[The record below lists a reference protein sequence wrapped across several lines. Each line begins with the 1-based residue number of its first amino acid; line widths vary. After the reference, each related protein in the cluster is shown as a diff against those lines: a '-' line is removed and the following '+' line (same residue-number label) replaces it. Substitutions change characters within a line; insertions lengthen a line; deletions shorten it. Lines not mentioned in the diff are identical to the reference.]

1 MLKTDILERI
11 FSIKGKCALIT
22 GSSSGIGRALAV
34 GFAEAGARVAVH
46 GTRQEKIDETLR
58 VIEDKGC
65 RADGF
70 LADLTVNGAPNDLA
84 SRVCDEMGGIDILVN
99 NAGMNRR
106 NPINEVTE
114 EDYDL
119 ITTVNLRSVF
129 FLCKAVYPIMRSRGG
144 GKIINTGSLTTV
156 QGLAGIPVYGITKSA
171 LGQFTKTAAVEWAKD
186 NIQVNCIAPGL
197 IQTPLTEAGLLNT
210 PYTKKWLLD
219 RIPCNRVGQ
228 PEDLVGLGLLLASEG
243 SSYITGQT
251 ILIDGGFTAGG
262 DWRPPQ
268 E

>member
-1 MLKTDILERI
+1 MPKTDVLERT
-11 FSIKGKCALIT
+11 FSLDGKCALIT

-46 GTRQEKIDETLR
+46 GTREEKINETLR
-58 VIEDKGC
+58 LIGEKGC
-65 RADGF
+65 SADGF
-70 LADLTVNGAPNDLA
+70 LANLSAKGAPKDLV
-84 SRVCDEMGGIDILVN
+84 SRVCDEIGWIDILVN

-106 NPINEVTE
+106 NAISDVTE
-114 EDYDL
+114 EDYDT

-129 FLCKAVYPIMRSRGG
+129 FLCQAVYPIMCSRGG

-156 QGLAGIPVYGITKSA
+156 RGLAGIPVYGITKSA
-171 LGQFTKTAAVEWAKD
+171 LGQFTKTASVEWAKD

-197 IQTPLTEAGLLNT
+197 IQTPLTEGGLLNT

-219 RIPCNRVGQ
+219 RIPCHRVGQ

-262 DWRPPQ
+262 DWRPPP